1 MITAEAI
8 STIIKQRLPVYR
20 WREPTYQV
28 VMLSSL
34 AKIWDAECKRV
45 LDIGGGTG
53 IIAEVI
59 SELFP
64 IEKIAAVDVQDRFLP
79 DLKVETSV
87 FDGRKLP
94 FPDASF
100 DCVLFNNVLHHV
112 DAGDRLPLIRECRRV
127 VPTGPIYIKDHLAK
141 SGLDH
146 LRLAVLDGI
155 GNVPFNGMVRASYL
169 NDAAW
174 RSLAEDAG
182 YRIER
187 SQSTKYRHG
196 LMAAAFPNRLEL
208 MMKWTPIAEG

>member
-1 MITAEAI
+1 MITADAV
-8 STIIKQRLPVYR
+8 STIIKRRLPVYR
-20 WREPTYQV
+20 WREPTYQI

-34 AKIWDAECKRV
+34 AQIWEADSKRV

-53 IIAEVI
+53 IVAQVI

-64 IEKIAAVDVQDRFLP
+64 IEKIASVDVQDRFLP
-79 DLKVETSV
+79 DLTVETGV

-112 DAGDRLPLIRECRRV
+112 DADDRLPLIRECRRV

-146 LRLAVLDGI
+146 LRLGALDTL
-155 GNVPFNGMVRASYL
+155 GNLPFHGMVRANYL
-169 NDAAW
+169 TDAGW
-174 RSLAEDAG
+174 RSLAEGAG

-187 SQSTKYRHG
+187 SQSAKYRRRF
-196 LMAAAFPNRLEL
+196 MAAAFPNRLEL
-208 MMKWTPIAEG
+208 MMKWTPVAEG